1 MATEQVRRGV
11 LPAAHAL
18 GALALVAGF
27 AGTWGQL
34 QPTGYVAWDNVFV
47 GLLAAGVIW
56 ASSRA
61 PWWLLAAA
69 GAAAGVAA
77 GRQQQWVLVGVATLA
92 VCLSLA
98 TFRARQALFA
108 ALASAAIVAVL
119 CRLQGGPFFGATAI
133 FGLALLALM
142 AIAGLAGHTSGFRKG
157 ALIAAGVATLFMLV
171 GALGFGFSAYRSKDA
186 IREGNREARN
196 GISAL
201 KSGDFSSAAALFHDA
216 GIHFAVAQDQL
227 SKPWAKLGRVVPV
240 VAQNRTTAMRVVNA
254 AAAVAAQ
261 AEAAARQIDPE
272 ALRVH
277 DGAIDLVA
285 VTALQQ
291 PVDDLSAAI
300 ANLQAVLNEPTSP
313 WVPHQ
318 VTDRLAGV
326 RDDVDA
332 YITQVDNLHLAV
344 QAAPGLLGADAQ
356 RNYFVAFSTPAEAR
370 SIGGFVGSYGVLTV
384 DNGAISL
391 SSFGRSDDLV
401 GLAPAEGMQVDLPAD
416 FANRYGA
423 FNFVDGAEGLV
434 APLAWKNIGI
444 SPDFP
449 TMSSIVQQMY
459 TATFAGAT
467 VDGMILMDPY
477 PLAQLLAYTGP
488 QQLDGIDTPI
498 DSANAVDFILRDQYL
513 QLGHDARVDLLDGLA
528 EQTFDALLSGAL
540 PSPITAAKDLG
551 PFVREHRLM
560 MWTNDEQEQVLFD
573 TTGLSGRFPP
583 AIGKAQFGITFNNAG
598 PNKMDA
604 YLTHSVTT
612 TERSDPTFGRLLDI
626 SLTLTNQGPA
636 SGLPDYVAANSSG
649 YPAGTD
655 YMYLSMYG
663 PGVAIDSTRDG
674 EPLGTEVAQELQ
686 LGVTSAYVDIAPGQS
701 TVLTF
706 TFEISDSTPAG
717 GWSVFVAPSAQRA

>member
-1 MATEQVRRGV
+1 MANEQTRVGV
-11 LPAAHAL
+11 PSLTTAV
-18 GALALVAGF
+18 GALALLAGF
-27 AGTWGQL
+27 VGTWGQV

-47 GLLAAGVIW
+47 ALLAAGVIW
-56 ASSRA
+56 AASRA
-61 PWWLLAAA
+61 PWWVLAAA
-69 GAAAGVAA
+69 GVAAGIAA
-77 GRQQQWVLVGVATLA
+77 GRQQQWVLVALAVLAVACSVAT
-92 VCLSLA
+92 V
-98 TFRARQALFA
+98 RVRQV
-108 ALASAAIVAVL
+108 ALAAIATAVIVAVL
-119 CRLQGGPFFGATAI
+119 CRLEGGPFFGATAI
-133 FGLALLALM
+133 FGLALVAVM
-142 AIAGLAGHTSGFRKG
+142 AIAGLVGHASGFRKG
-157 ALIAAGVATLFMLV
+157 ALLTIGAVALFMLA
-171 GALGFGFSAYRSKDA
+171 GAVGFGFSAYRSKDA
-186 IREGNREARN
+186 IRLGNREARN
-196 GISAL
+196 GINAL
-201 KSGDFSSAAALFHDA
+201 KFGDFSSAATLFRDA
-216 GIHFAVAQDQL
+216 GVHFAAAQEQL

-240 VAQNRTTAMRVVNA
+240 VAQNRTTAVRVVNA
-254 AAAVAAQ
+254 AAEVAAQ
-261 AEAAARQIDPE
+261 AEAAALQIDPE

-277 DGAIDLVA
+277 DGAIDLEA

-300 ANLQAVLNEPTSP
+300 ANLQVVLNEPTSP

-326 RDDVDA
+326 HDDVDA
-332 YITQVDNLHLAV
+332 YITQVNNLQLAV
-344 QAAPGLLGADAQ
+344 RAAPRLLGADAQ
-356 RNYFVAFSTPAEAR
+356 RNYFVAFSTPSEAR
-370 SIGGFVGSYGVLTV
+370 SIGGFVGNYGVLTV
-384 DNGAISL
+384 DDGAISL
-391 SSFGRSDDLV
+391 SEFGRATDV
-401 GLAPAEGMQVDLPAD
+401 VPIAPADGMQIDLPAD

-423 FNFVDGAEGLV
+423 FDFVQGPNGAVG
-434 APLAWKNIGI
+434 PLAWLNLGM

-449 TMSSIVQQMY
+449 TMSSIVEQMY
-459 TATFAGAT
+459 SATFDGAK
-467 VDGMILMDPY
+467 VDGVILMDPY
-477 PLAQLLAYTGP
+477 PLAQLLTYTGP

-540 PSPITAAKDLG
+540 PSPITAARDLG

-560 MWTNDEQEQVLFD
+560 MWTNDEQEQALFD
-573 TTGLSGRFPP
+573 ATGLSGRFPP